1 MLIDHLVAQAARQPE
16 EIAIFDESCTLA
28 YARLAGAAA
37 IMAQKLGELSQ
48 KQNIGLLLPSSAGF
62 VASFYGTL
70 WAGKCVTPINFLLGP
85 AEIAHVVADSGI
97 DTVVTVTPL
106 AEKIAGLGLK
116 VVDLMTLPPPAEALP
131 SATSVPALPPI
142 PKKSADD
149 MAVLMYTSGTA
160 GMPKG
165 VELTYGNLQSDV
177 DAAIEH
183 AALKHGHVF
192 LGLIPL
198 FHAFGMTGTMLAPIQ
213 LGARVVYMTRF
224 SGAGAVKAIREHK
237 VSLVQAVPSMY
248 GAMLHMKG
256 ATAEDF
262 SSIYALISGGEPLP
276 AALTAA
282 FAERFGQRIY
292 EGYGLTETCAVAC
305 LNVPHAWRAGTVGRL
320 IPSARVRIVGEDG
333 TDQPT
338 GQSGEVWLGGPM
350 IMKGY
355 HNLPT
360 QTAAA
365 LTSDGFFKTGDLGTL
380 DADGYLR
387 IVGRIKELIIVA
399 GEKAVPRE
407 IEEGLL
413 KHPAVAEAAV
423 VGKKDPGRG
432 EVVVAYVVFKAG
444 QSASADELRRT
455 CREAGLPQ
463 WKIPKEIFFE
473 TDLPRSP
480 TGKVLKRALWQ
491 RVNSA

>member
-1 MLIDHLVAQAARQPE
+1 MLIEHLLGHAARQPE
-16 EIAIFDESCTLA
+16 EIAIFDESCTLT

-37 IMAQKLGELSQ
+37 WMAGHLGELSQ
-48 KQNIGLLLPSSAGF
+48 KQNIGLLLPSSSGY

-116 VVDLMTLPPPAEALP
+116 VVDLMTLPPP
-131 SATSVPALPPI
+131 TSMPAMPPI
-142 PKKSADD
+142 PKRSADD

-177 DAAIEH
+177 DASIEH
-183 AALKHGHVF
+183 AALKHGHKF

-198 FHAFGMTGTMLAPIQ
+198 FHAFGMTGTMLAPVQ
-213 LGARVVYMTRF
+213 LGASVVYLTRF
-224 SGAGAVKAIREHK
+224 SGAGTVKAIREHK
-237 VSLVQAVPSMY
+237 ISLVQAVPSMY

-262 SSIYALISGGEPLP
+262 SSIYAMISGGEPLP

-282 FAERFGQRIY
+282 FLERFGQRIY

-305 LNVPHAWRAGTVGRL
+305 LNVPQAHRAGSVGRP
-320 IPSARVRIVGEDG
+320 IPGARVRIVGDDG
-333 TDQPT
+333 TDQSA
-338 GQSGEVWLGGPM
+338 GKSGEIWLGGPM

-380 DADGYLR
+380 DTDGYLH

-407 IEEGLL
+407 IEERLL

-423 VGKKDPGRG
+423 VGKKDAARG
-432 EVVVAYVVFKAG
+432 EVVVAFVVFKAG
-444 QSASADELRRT
+444 QSATPDELRRT
-455 CREAGLPQ
+455 CRDAGLPQ
-463 WKIPKEIFFE
+463 WKIPREIIIE
-473 TDLPRSP
+473 TELPRSP
-480 TGKVLKRALWQ
+480 TGKILKRVLWQ
-491 RVNSA
+491 RVNSGNQ